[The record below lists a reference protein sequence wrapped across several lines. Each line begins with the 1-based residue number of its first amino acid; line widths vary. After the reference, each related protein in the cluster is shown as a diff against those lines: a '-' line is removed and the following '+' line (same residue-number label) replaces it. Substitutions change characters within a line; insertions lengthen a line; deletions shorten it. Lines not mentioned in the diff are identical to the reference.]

1 MSTAKI
7 TETARYLTFR
17 LGGELFAINVFKA
30 REVLDLSHITRV
42 PTAPGYLRGV
52 VNVRGNAI
60 PVVDLRTKCGLPAA
74 PDTRNTRIIVM
85 ELQVDG
91 GNIVVGGL
99 ADAVHEVLELEPHEI
114 NEAPSVGMRWRTDLI
129 LGMGRRDDR
138 FTIILD
144 IEKVFSSD
152 EVVTLTESATGSPT
166 AHGGAGDSAPRA
178 AVAATA

>member
-17 LGGELFAINVFKA
+17 LGDELFAINVFKA

-60 PVVDLRTKCGLPAA
+60 PVVDLRAKFGLPQAA
-74 PDTRNTRIIVM
+74 DTLNTRIIVM

-91 GNIVVGGL
+91 EPIVVGGL

-114 NEAPSVGMRWRTDLI
+114 NDPPSLGLRWRTDLI

-144 IEKVFSSD
+144 IERVFS
-152 EVVTLTESATGSPT
+152 TEDLVALAETSGRP
-166 AHGGAGDSAPRA
+166 AP
-178 AVAATA
+178 VAA

>member
-1 MSTAKI
+1 MSTSKI

-17 LGGELFAINVFKA
+17 LGDELFAINVFKA

-60 PVVDLRTKCGLPAA
+60 PVVDLRTKFGLPQTA
-74 PDTRNTRIIVM
+74 DTLQTRIIVM
-85 ELQVDG
+85 DLQMDG
-91 GNIVVGGL
+91 QSVVVGGL

-114 NEAPSVGMRWRTDLI
+114 NEPPSLGMRWRTDLI
-129 LGMGRRDDR
+129 LGMGRRNDR

-144 IEKVFSSD
+144 IERVFST
-152 EVVTLTESATGSPT
+152 EELGTLAE
-166 AHGGAGDSAPRA
+166 AGVPA
-178 AVAATA
+178 AA

>member
-17 LGGELFAINVFKA
+17 LGDELFAINVFKA

-60 PVVDLRTKCGLPAA
+60 PVVDLRAKFGLPQAA
-74 PDTRNTRIIVM
+74 DTLNTRIIVM

-91 GNIVVGGL
+91 EPIVVGGL

-114 NEAPSVGMRWRTDLI
+114 NDPPTLGLRWRTDLI

-144 IEKVFSSD
+144 IERVFSSD
-152 EVVTLTESATGSPT
+152 DLVALAESSGLP
-166 AHGGAGDSAPRA
+166 AP
-178 AVAATA
+178 VAA

>member
-17 LGGELFAINVFKA
+17 LGDELFAINVFKA

-60 PVVDLRTKCGLPAA
+60 PVVDLRSKFGLPQAA
-74 PDTRNTRIIVM
+74 DTLNTRIIVM

-91 GNIVVGGL
+91 EPIVVGGL

-114 NEAPSVGMRWRTDLI
+114 NDPPSLGLRWRTDLI

-144 IEKVFSSD
+144 IERVFSTEDLIALAESSGRTAP
-152 EVVTLTESATGSPT
+152 VTA
-166 AHGGAGDSAPRA
+166 
-178 AVAATA
+178 

>member
-17 LGGELFAINVFKA
+17 LGDELFAINVFKA

-42 PTAPGYLRGV
+42 PTAPAYLRGV

-60 PVVDLRTKCGLPAA
+60 PVVDLRSKFGLPQAA
-74 PDTRNTRIIVM
+74 DTLHTRIIVM

-91 GNIVVGGL
+91 EPIVVGGL
-99 ADAVHEVLELEPHEI
+99 ADAVHEVIELEPHEI
-114 NEAPSVGMRWRTDLI
+114 NDPPALGLRWRTDLI

-144 IEKVFSSD
+144 IERVFSAD
-152 EVVTLTESATGSPT
+152 DLAAIAPT
-166 AHGGAGDSAPRA
+166 AECPA
-178 AVAATA
+178 

>member
-17 LGGELFAINVFKA
+17 LGDELFAINVFKA

-60 PVVDLRTKCGLPAA
+60 PVVDLRAKFGLPQAA
-74 PDTRNTRIIVM
+74 DTLNTRIIVM

-91 GNIVVGGL
+91 EPIVVGGL
-99 ADAVHEVLELEPHEI
+99 ADAVHEVLELEPQEI
-114 NEAPSVGMRWRTDLI
+114 NDPPSLGLRWRTDLI

-144 IEKVFSSD
+144 IERVFS
-152 EVVTLTESATGSPT
+152 TEDLAALAESSGRP
-166 AHGGAGDSAPRA
+166 AP
-178 AVAATA
+178 VAA

>member
-1 MSTAKI
+1 VSTAKI

-17 LGGELFAINVFKA
+17 LGNELFAINVFKA

-60 PVVDLRTKCGLPAA
+60 PVVDLRTKFGLPAGA
-74 PDTRNTRIIVM
+74 DTLNTRIIVM
-85 ELQVDG
+85 DLQLDG
-91 GNIVVGGL
+91 GSVVVGGL
-99 ADAVHEVLELEPHEI
+99 ADAVHEVIELEPHEI
-114 NEAPSVGMRWRTDLI
+114 NDPPSLGLRWRTDLI

-144 IEKVFSSD
+144 IERVFSTD
-152 EVVTLTESATGSPT
+152 ELTALAAPAAESP
-166 AHGGAGDSAPRA
+166 A
-178 AVAATA
+178 A